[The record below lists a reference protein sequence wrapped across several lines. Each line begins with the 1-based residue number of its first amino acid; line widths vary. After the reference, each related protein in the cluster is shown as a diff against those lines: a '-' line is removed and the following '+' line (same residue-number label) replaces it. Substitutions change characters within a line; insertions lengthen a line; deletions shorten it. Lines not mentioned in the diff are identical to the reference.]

1 MSEFLIPLLHLTP
14 AIRAFLINQL
24 VSDQDAPELA
34 LVLLEPEVD
43 REPPA
48 EIRRR
53 LKAKL
58 NALAQPQG
66 AESSLVQACE
76 HIVQFALL
84 RPTAV
89 NELAPV
95 NALLPEGLQFSHQS
109 GRLLIDL
116 ALYRQGAIGQE
127 DTHVYN
133 YIAHTPLNPAHT
145 PQPPQTEPD
154 TALSQPQTPTP
165 EISKQTPD
173 PQAQEALKTLQGIR
187 QRRMELLKK
196 VRSEMHG

>member
-34 LVLLEPEVD
+34 LVLLEPDAD
-43 REPPA
+43 REPPT

-58 NALAQPQG
+58 NTLAQATQG
-66 AESSLVQACE
+66 GESLLVQACE

-84 RPTAV
+84 HPTAAA
-89 NELAPV
+89 ELQQL
-95 NALLPEGLQFSHQS
+95 NQLLPEGLHFSPQS

-116 ALYRQGAIGQE
+116 TRYRQGAMGQE
-127 DTHVYN
+127 DSHVYN
-133 YIAHTPLNPAHT
+133 YIAHTPVTP
-145 PQPPQTEPD
+145 PQPSLAPVPAQRPISVTEAP
-154 TALSQPQTPTP
+154 PP
-165 EISKQTPD
+165 PD

>member
-1 MSEFLIPLLHLTP
+1 MSECLIPLLHLTP
-14 AIRAFLINQL
+14 AIRAFLVNQL
-24 VSDQDAPELA
+24 VSDQDASELA
-34 LVLLEPEVD
+34 LVLLEPEAD
-43 REPPA
+43 REPPD

-58 NALAQPQG
+58 NALATQTEGP
-66 AESSLVQACE
+66 EPHLVQACE

-84 RPTAV
+84 HPTAPS
-89 NELAPV
+89 ELQRL
-95 NALLPEGLQFSHQS
+95 NHLLPEGLHFSAQS

-116 ALYRQGAIGQE
+116 EQYRQGAIGQE
-127 DTHVYN
+127 DTLAYRS
-133 YIAHTPLNPAHT
+133 IAHVPVVNTSPAEM
-145 PQPPQTEPD
+145 QPIKTTLPEP
-154 TALSQPQTPTP
+154 ANSA
-165 EISKQTPD
+165 PD